1 MTGNRTVL
9 GLRWG
14 ALESRR
20 ITDLPPAGMLA
31 LGDLGP
37 ADGTGPSQ
45 TQQQLALQR
54 GARLDG
60 QDLVDRLVRHPTSVI
75 LRTAELLPASD
86 LLGRPVLA
94 ELARDELAQRWVQSV
109 LAPLRA
115 PGVIRR
121 SPVSLS
127 SAVSASP
134 AMTRYLATHRRG
146 RPARPA
152 RNGAGDR
159 TEIEADALGLRRGR
173 LRRPPA
179 LPGRARNARRRRGR
193 RDWPRGSA
201 SPPNRQR
208 CRTTTESAPRS
219 SQPSTLSMR
228 ISCASTRSSAS
239 RSSIALSPTRG
250 RAHADMTVKRP
261 VVYACYHEILDGLYA

>member
-1 MTGNRTVL
+1 
-9 GLRWG
+9 
-14 ALESRR
+14 
-20 ITDLPPAGMLA
+20 MLA

-115 PGVIRR
+115 SGVIRR

-152 RNGAGDR
+152 RNRAGDR

-201 SPPNRQR
+201 SPPTRQR

-219 SQPSTLSMR
+219 QPAFDAVNAHFARIDQIKRFAILDRALSNPRASSRRHDGQAAGCLRLLPRDPGRPLRITLVSHR
-228 ISCASTRSSAS
+228 CNAQRLNPGCIAAS
-239 RSSIALSPTRG
+239 R
-250 RAHADMTVKRP
+250 
-261 VVYACYHEILDGLYA
+261 